1 MPDRIIRATGEVAA
15 IRFVMVDATQAA
27 NAIGGFHGA
36 QGFARILLGETL
48 VSSLLLAAGLKGN
61 GTVRVSFRYSGD
73 FSLATADATPMGL
86 VRGMIPADDVKRIGE
101 FEPLLSPQTMSVR
114 KLDDK
119 GRGLSEGIVEMP
131 SDKAGPCTAFY
142 LLQSEQTKSAVGV
155 MAGMAAKGARPSGDA
170 LEFCGG
176 FLAEALPEAD
186 ARTLAILE
194 QVVKDMPSIETYR
207 HEAGGLDLERMLSD
221 LAGPFRFTIHRE
233 IGVQPFCP
241 CSEAGVMKAL
251 SGIPRGELEDV
262 VIKKETLELHCEYC
276 RKRYLATPD
285 MVQGLL
291 DGMGAAPVPGSG
303 EDPDAED
310 DDDPESGGAGAGETG
325 P

>member
-15 IRFVMVDATQAA
+15 LRFVLVDATEAA

-36 QGFARILLGETL
+36 QAFARILLGETV

-61 GTVRVSFRYSGD
+61 GTVRVTFRYSGD
-73 FSLATADATPMGL
+73 FSMATADATPLGL
-86 VRGMIPADDVKRIGE
+86 VRAMIPSDDVRRIRE

-114 KLDDK
+114 KLDGK
-119 GRGLSEGIVEMP
+119 GTTLSEGIVEMP
-131 SDKAGPCTAFY
+131 SEKAGPCTAFY

-155 MAGMAAKGARPSGDA
+155 MAGADARGGASGESLA
-170 LEFCGG
+170 FCGG

-186 ARTLAILE
+186 AKTLAILE

-207 HEAGGLDLERMLSD
+207 SQGGGLELERMLSD
-221 LAGPFRFTIHRE
+221 LAGPFRFTVHRE
-233 IGVQPFCP
+233 IDIRPFCP

-251 SGIPRGELEDV
+251 SGMPREELEDV
-262 VIKKETLELHCEYC
+262 VIKQETLELHCEYC
-276 RKRYLATPD
+276 RKRYLATPA

-291 DGMGAAPVPGSG
+291 DRMGAVPDPGPEGDEGGDG
-303 EDPDAED
+303 EDGPGGDAEA
-310 DDDPESGGAGAGETG
+310 SGA
-325 P
+325 

>member
-15 IRFVMVDATQAA
+15 LRFVLVDATQAA

-36 QGFARILLGETL
+36 QAFARILLGETV

-61 GTVRVSFRYSGD
+61 GTVRVTFRYSGD
-73 FSLATADATPMGL
+73 FSMATADATPLGL
-86 VRGMIPADDVKRIGE
+86 VRAMIPAEDVKRIRE

-114 KLDDK
+114 KLDGK
-119 GRGLSEGIVEMP
+119 GSTLSEGIVEMP

-142 LLQSEQTKSAVGV
+142 LLQSEQTKSAVGIL
-155 MAGMAAKGARPSGDA
+155 AGPDAEGALPAGEGLA
-170 LEFCGG
+170 FCGG

-186 ARTLAILE
+186 AKTLAILE

-207 HEAGGLDLERMLSD
+207 LEAGGLDLERMLSD

-233 IGVQPFCP
+233 IDIQPYCP

-251 SGIPRGELEDV
+251 SGMPREELEDV
-262 VIKKETLELHCEYC
+262 VIKQETLELHCEYC
-276 RKRYLATPD
+276 RKRYLATPV

-291 DGMGAAPVPGSG
+291 DRTGAVPDPGPDDE
-303 EDPDAED
+303 ED
-310 DDDPESGGAGAGETG
+310 GGADADEGAGETG
-325 P
+325 A